1 MSTPTTP
8 NTLPESWP
16 TPHAAAL
23 AERLRA
29 RTARVGVVGLGYI
42 GLPVAAALV
51 DAGFCVLGVDNDPQ
65 RVRELADGRNPLRH
79 LGPDLV
85 RRLLDS
91 GRFEVTSDAE
101 RLGEPDA
108 VLLCVPTPLD
118 EHREPDLSA
127 VERTADALAAVARPA
142 QLVVLESTSWPG
154 TTREV
159 LGARLARSGLALGE
173 ELFVAFA
180 PEREDPGRK
189 QPAPCAVPRVVGGLD
204 DVSREL
210 ACLLYAQ
217 IVERVVPVSSAE
229 VAESSKLLE
238 NIYRAVNIAVVNEMK
253 VLFTE
258 LGLDVNEIIDA
269 AATKPFGFQVFR
281 PGPGL
286 GGHCIPV
293 DPFYLAHRARQVG
306 VPVPLV
312 ELAGAINRDMPGWVV
327 ERCVSALRARGV
339 EPRGARVLVIGLAY
353 KPDVDD
359 VRESPS
365 FVLLEQLAARGVDV
379 AYHDPHVP
387 EMGAVRHA
395 SPPRLRS
402 TPLSA
407 ELLAA
412 VDAVLVATAHSAVD
426 WELVG
431 RHARLIVDTRGVFHG
446 REGGAAEVEGA

>member
-1 MSTPTTP
+1 MSSLSDP
-8 NTLPESWP
+8 WP

-29 RTARVGVVGLGYI
+29 RSACVGVVGLGYI

-51 DAGFCVLGVDNDPQ
+51 HAGFRVLGVDNDAQ
-65 RVRELADGRNPLRH
+65 RVRELADGRTPLRH
-79 LGPDLV
+79 LGPELV
-85 RRLLDS
+85 RQLLDT

-118 EHREPDLSA
+118 EARRPDLSA
-127 VERTADALAAVARPA
+127 VERTSDALAAVARPG

-154 TTREV
+154 TTRDV
-159 LGARLARSGLALGE
+159 VGARLARSGLTLGD

-180 PEREDPGRK
+180 PEREDPGRQ
-189 QPAPCAVPRVVGGLD
+189 QPAPRDVPRVIGALD
-204 DVSREL
+204 DTSREL

-293 DPFYLAHRARQVG
+293 DPFYLAHRAREVG

-312 ELAGAINRDMPGWVV
+312 ELAGAINRDMPSWVV
-327 ERCVSALRARGV
+327 KRCVAALTSRGIALQ
-339 EPRGARVLVIGLAY
+339 GARVLVIGLAY

-365 FVLLEQLAARGVDV
+365 FVLLEQLAARGADV
-379 AYHDPHVP
+379 SYHDPHVP
-387 EMGAVRHA
+387 VMSAVRHA
-395 SPPRLRS
+395 NPPMLRS
-402 TPLSA
+402 TPLTA
-407 ELLAA
+407 ESLAA
-412 VDAVLVATAHSAVD
+412 VDVVLVATAHSVVD
-426 WELVG
+426 WDLVA
-431 RHARLIVDTRGVFHG
+431 RHARLILDTRGVFH
-446 REGGAAEVEGA
+446 RRARGAAEVEDA

>member
-1 MSTPTTP
+1 MTDSNFP
-8 NTLPESWP
+8 WP
-16 TPHAAAL
+16 TQHAETL
-23 AERLRA
+23 AERLSA
-29 RTARVGVVGLGYI
+29 RSAHVAVVGLGYI

-51 DAGFCVLGVDNDPQ
+51 RAGFRVLGVDNNVE
-65 RVRELADGRNPLRH
+65 RVRELSRGETPLRH

-85 RRLLDS
+85 RELLAS
-91 GRFEVTSDAE
+91 GRFEVSADAE
-101 RLGEPDA
+101 RLAEPDA

-118 EHREPDLSA
+118 DERRPDLSA
-127 VERTADALAAVARPA
+127 VMRTSEALAAVARPG

-154 TTREV
+154 TTRDV
-159 LGARLARSGLALGE
+159 LGARLAASGLALGE

-180 PEREDPGRK
+180 PEREDPGRSEP
-189 QPAPCAVPRVVGGLD
+189 PAREVPRVIGGLD
-204 DVSREL
+204 DTSREL

-217 IVERVVPVSSAE
+217 LVDRVVPVSSAE

-253 VLFTE
+253 VLFTA
-258 LGLDVNEIIDA
+258 LDLDVNEIIDA

-293 DPFYLAHRARQVG
+293 DPFYLAHRAREVG

-312 ELAGAINRDMPGWVV
+312 ELAGAINRDMPSWVV
-327 ERCVSALRARGV
+327 QRTLAALEKHGV
-339 EPRGARVLVIGLAY
+339 AVRGARVLVIGLAY

-365 FVLLEQLAARGVDV
+365 FVILEQLAAHGVHV
-379 AYHDPHVP
+379 SYHDPHVP
-387 EMGAVRHA
+387 EMPGVRHA
-395 SPPRLRS
+395 RPPKLSS
-402 TPLSA
+402 TPLDA
-407 ELLAA
+407 ATLAA
-412 VDAVLVATAHSAVD
+412 HDAVLVATAHSSID
-426 WELVG
+426 WPLVG

-446 REGGAAEVEGA
+446 RDAEGASIEGA